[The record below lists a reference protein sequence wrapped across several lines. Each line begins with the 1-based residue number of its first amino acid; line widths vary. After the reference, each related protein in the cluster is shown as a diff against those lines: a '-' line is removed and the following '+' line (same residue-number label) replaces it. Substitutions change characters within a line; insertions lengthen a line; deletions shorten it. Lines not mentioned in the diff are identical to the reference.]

1 MTLRIT
7 QMAPLL
13 LALACLLL
21 LVACG
26 NGGNNGGY

>member
-1 MTLRIT
+1 
-7 QMAPLL
+7 MAPLL

-26 NGGNNGGY
+26 NGGSNGGY

>member
-7 QMAPLL
+7 QMAPLF
-13 LALACLLL
+13 LALTALFL

-26 NGGNNGGY
+26 NGGSNGGY

>member
-13 LALACLLL
+13 LALATLFL